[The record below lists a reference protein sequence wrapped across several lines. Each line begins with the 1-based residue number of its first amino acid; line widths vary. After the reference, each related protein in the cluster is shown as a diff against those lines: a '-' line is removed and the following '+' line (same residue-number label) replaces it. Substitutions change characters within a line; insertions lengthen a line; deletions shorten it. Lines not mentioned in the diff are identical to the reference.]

1 MKLKKMLLG
10 TIIGITLYSCISV
23 VAFANTEEV
32 RVYDVDTETTS
43 ITTFSYSGNETA
55 DEELLEPSYGTV
67 GQESA
72 DPEEDAD
79 SFADEKSV
87 IGSDVRTRVNNTT
100 KVPYRWTAY
109 LEATWKDGSVT
120 TGTAFMVGIN
130 SAVTAAHNV
139 YNTNKGGYAK

>member
-1 MKLKKMLLG
+1 MEPWDKKVQIL
-10 TIIGITLYSCISV
+10 
-23 VAFANTEEV
+23 
-32 RVYDVDTETTS
+32 
-43 ITTFSYSGNETA
+43 
-55 DEELLEPSYGTV
+55 
-67 GQESA
+67 
-72 DPEEDAD
+72 EEDAD
-79 SFADEKSV
+79 SFADEKTV

-139 YNTNKGGYAK
+139 YNTNKGGYAKGVILARA